1 MKSGVGIPKNIDEYI
16 AGFPKD
22 IQEVLSILR
31 ETIRKTAPDA
41 QEIISY
47 QMPAYKLNGILV
59 YFAAMTN
66 HIGFYPTSSGI
77 EKFQKELSPYK
88 TGRGS
93 VQFPLNQPL
102 PLSLIARIVSFR
114 VSENVAKKEAKVKS
128 LQKNKVQKISK

>member
-1 MKSGVGIPKNIDEYI
+1 MKSGMGIPKSIDEYI

-22 IQEVLSILR
+22 IQEVLSKLR

-59 YFAAMTN
+59 YFAAMTK

-102 PLSLIARIVSFR
+102 PVSLIARIVSFR

-128 LQKNKVQKISK
+128 IQKTKSKK

>member
-1 MKSGVGIPKNIDEYI
+1 MKSGVGIPKSIDEYI
-16 AGFPKD
+16 AGFPED
-22 IQEVLSILR
+22 IREVLSQLR
-31 ETIRKTAPDA
+31 DRIRKTAPDA

-59 YFAAMTN
+59 YFAAMTR
-66 HIGFYPTSSGI
+66 HIGFYPASSGI

-102 PLSLIARIVSFR
+102 PLSLIAKIVSFR
-114 VSENVAKKEAKVKS
+114 VTENKAKKETKVK
-128 LQKNKVQKISK
+128 K